1 MNKKRHI
8 MSMIG
13 VIVLV
18 AGGMFYGGMLYGK
31 NVTAKAASQTEQSL
45 GRGMGNRTGGAN
57 GGVAGGKR
65 GQRGPAGPG
74 FSNGQIISKDDTSI
88 TVKTH
93 DGGSKIIYY
102 SGTTSIGKTAPGAVS
117 DLSVGDDVMV
127 TGIASADGSVAAENI
142 QIRPAQPD
150 QKN

>member
-1 MNKKRHI
+1 MT
-8 MSMIG
+8 MIG

-31 NVTAKAASQTEQSL
+31 NVAAKAASQSEQGL

-57 GGVAGGKR
+57 GGVAGGQR
-65 GQRGPAGPG
+65 GQRGPAGSG

-88 TVKTH
+88 TVKTR

-102 SGTTSIGKTAPGAVS
+102 SGATSIGKTAPGAVS
-117 DLSVGDDVMV
+117 DLSVGEDVMV
-127 TGIASADGSVAAENI
+127 TGTNSADGSVAAENI

-150 QKN
+150 QKK